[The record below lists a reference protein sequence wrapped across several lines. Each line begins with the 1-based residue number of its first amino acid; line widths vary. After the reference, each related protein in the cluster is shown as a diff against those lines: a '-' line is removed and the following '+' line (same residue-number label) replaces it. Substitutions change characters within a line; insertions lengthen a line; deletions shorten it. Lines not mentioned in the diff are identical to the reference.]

1 MSIYAGIVI
10 ELSGVIIALLGI
22 MYQLS
27 RIADDLATGEEAAEQ
42 EQNKA
47 ADVAEPT
54 DVRSETPTQRLGTP
68 PLRNEPVAPDRAEE
82 LAREIADIIKTHET
96 SYAQRESGLWR
107 WACTCGKLET
117 VNSRDACV
125 SATQHHWGQAVASL
139 LRPEM
144 GRWIPVSETIPPV
157 HVDVL
162 IWCRTSHNEWGVR
175 FGKRTSDGHWR
186 PEGGNGNFDDYV
198 THWQPLPAPPREEG

>member
-82 LAREIADIIKTHET
+82 LARKIAD
-96 SYAQRESGLWR
+96 YF
-107 WACTCGKLET
+107 
-117 VNSRDACV
+117 SR
-125 SATQHHWGQAVASL
+125 SATFRNLMPGEVDDVASL
-139 LRPEM
+139 LRREM
-144 GRWIPVSETIPPV
+144 GRWIPVSERLPDTNEAGV
-157 HVDVL
+157 SSVFFWV
-162 IWCRTSHNEWGVR
+162 TSEDGWQFGYYRKDAEGECWESERSDAYNEPYTYSTEQVSYWL
-175 FGKRTSDGHWR
+175 
-186 PEGGNGNFDDYV
+186 PESA
-198 THWQPLPAPPREEG
+198 LPAPPREEG